1 MSEIRSLCVYCGSSP
16 GDDPAHADDARAL
29 GRAMAAAGIR
39 LVYGG
44 GRVGLMGM
52 VADACLAGGGQVTGI
67 IPRFLFNR
75 ELGHGGATEL
85 IQVESM
91 HERKQL
97 MFERSDAFCILPGG
111 IGTMDETFEI
121 MTWRQLT
128 LHDKPVVLVN
138 HKDYWQPFL
147 DLIDHIAAGGF
158 CSPGVRGL
166 FTVVENAAA
175 VLPALAA
182 SAPER
187 VPGQPYRL

>member
-1 MSEIRSLCVYCGSSP
+1 MSNVRSLCVYCGSSP
-16 GDDPAHADDARAL
+16 GADPAHAEDARAL
-29 GRAMAAAGIR
+29 GSAMAAAGIR

-44 GRVGLMGM
+44 GRIGLMGI

-67 IPRFLFNR
+67 IPHFLHNR

-85 IQVESM
+85 VHVESM

-97 MFERSDAFCILPGG
+97 MFERSDAFCVLPGG

-128 LHDKPVVLVN
+128 LHDKPIVLVN
-138 HKDYWQPFL
+138 HRDYWRPFL
-147 DLIDHIAAGGF
+147 DLIDRITGEGFAG
-158 CSPGVRGL
+158 PGVRSL
-166 FTVVENAAA
+166 FTVVENAAG

-182 SAPER
+182 AGPER